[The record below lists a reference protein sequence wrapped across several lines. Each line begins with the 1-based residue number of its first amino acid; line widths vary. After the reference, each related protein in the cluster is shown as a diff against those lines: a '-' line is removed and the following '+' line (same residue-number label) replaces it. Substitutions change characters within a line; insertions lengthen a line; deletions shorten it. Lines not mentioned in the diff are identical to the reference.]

1 MGNAC
6 ISLIQEKEQ
15 RMANASLT
23 KSIWSAKGENLRQE
37 DKDIKMVGKGEGN
50 SFLSS
55 SLSVYQADKQH
66 QLSSLISPSSAI
78 NPFSKLLLG

>member
-50 SFLSS
+50 SFLSFPVC
-55 SLSVYQADKQH
+55 LFIKQTNKRIH
-66 QLSSLISPSSAI
+66 NL
-78 NPFSKLLLG
+78 